1 MKKIVLSVMAV
12 VLAPRGDS
20 GADRST
26 RAVAADPAISAAD
39 GPVAVPGRA
48 QRAELPGALH
58 TDEPV
63 RLVRVP
69 SAMVH

>member
-26 RAVAADPAISAAD
+26 RAVANDPVTPAAD
-39 GPVAVPGRA
+39 GRVAMPGHA
-48 QRAELPGALH
+48 QRADRSCALH
-58 TDEPV
+58 ADEPV
-63 RLVRVP
+63 RLIRTQRVT
-69 SAMVH
+69 VH

>member
-26 RAVAADPAISAAD
+26 RAVANEPLIPAAD
-39 GPVAVPGRA
+39 GRVAMPGRV
-48 QRAELPGALH
+48 QRADLPGALH